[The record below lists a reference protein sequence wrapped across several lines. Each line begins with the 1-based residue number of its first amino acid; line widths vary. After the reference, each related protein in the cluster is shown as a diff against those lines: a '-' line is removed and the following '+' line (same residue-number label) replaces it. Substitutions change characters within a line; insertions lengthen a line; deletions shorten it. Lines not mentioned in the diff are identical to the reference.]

1 MNKISSFDVIKE
13 ILMSGKEFNE
23 TNYKRLEKYLVY
35 IENSLINSDGG
46 MYLTVTSLIEM
57 NLT

>member
-1 MNKISSFDVIKE
+1 
-13 ILMSGKEFNE
+13 MSGKEFNE

-35 IENSLINSDGG
+35 IENNLINSDGG

>member
-1 MNKISSFDVIKE
+1 
-13 ILMSGKEFNE
+13 MSGKEFNE

-35 IENSLINSDGG
+35 IENNLINSDGG
-46 MYLTVTSLIEM
+46 MYLPVTSLIEM

>member
-35 IENSLINSDGG
+35 IENNLINSDGG